1 MATTFKCRV
10 VSAQEELYAGEVSM
24 LVAMGCDGELG
35 ILAGHVP
42 LITLLKPGAMYLK
55 NPDGTEEVIYI
66 KGGVLE
72 VQPNMVSVLADA
84 AEHASTLD
92 EAKILEARRD
102 AERQLAEQQ
111 SSMDT
116 SAVLASLAESL
127 AQLQAIKK
135 HQNRATG

>member
-1 MATTFKCRV
+1 MATTFNCRV
-10 VSAQEELYAGEVSM
+10 VSAQEELYSGDITM
-24 LVAMGCDGELG
+24 LVAMGCEGELG

-42 LITLLKPGAMYLK
+42 LITLLKPGAMNLTK
-55 NPDGTEEVIYI
+55 PDGTNEVIYI

-72 VQPNMVSVLADA
+72 VQPHMVSVLADA
-84 AEHASTLD
+84 AEHAATLD

-102 AERQLAEQQ
+102 AERQLAEQKT
-111 SSMDT
+111 SMDT

-135 HQNRATG
+135 HQNRIQ